1 MLSYQSFSIFLYP
14 KSEKSLDISLD
25 QTKQNGKK
33 RIKKNV
39 EVMIFLLSS
48 KETFCDSLSRWILI
62 RYKDNLS
69 YSSNRINII
78 ALRREIRVTVL
89 ILLQ

>member
-48 KETFCDSLSRWILI
+48 K
-62 RYKDNLS
+62 
-69 YSSNRINII
+69 
-78 ALRREIRVTVL
+78 
-89 ILLQ
+89 